1 MTDKL
6 LRRRQNVLG
15 FVCWQ
20 VHSSRCAYGLYNVA
34 VFLSE
39 AELPTAL
46 VRFVFP
52 KTTGFEKVIIY
63 TSLHETSYVI
73 RLSCLNCQHGLYNVA
88 ALR

>member
-6 LRRRQNVLG
+6 LRHRQNVLG

-39 AELPTAL
+39 AEL
-46 VRFVFP
+46 RFVFP

-73 RLSCLNCQHGLYNVA
+73 RLSCLNCRYGLYNVA